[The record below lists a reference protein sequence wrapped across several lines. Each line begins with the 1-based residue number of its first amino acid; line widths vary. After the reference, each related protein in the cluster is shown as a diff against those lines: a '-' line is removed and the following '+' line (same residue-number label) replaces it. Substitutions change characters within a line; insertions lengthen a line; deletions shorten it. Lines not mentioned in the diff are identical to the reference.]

1 MDKASNQ
8 ERHNLNT
15 QAQLYNLYRQRQSLN
30 SEYEPTLST
39 EKKSKVEGK
48 ATSKTESPNKATNK
62 TESKAESKTQNQKEN
77 TSEKNTPKKENTPGK
92 NKIFV
97 TEIVALDA
105 TDGGLKNFAGPHIIA
120 SDEEEAEFLCQNTGL
135 GYCRIIGELVGLI
148 DGNGNDV
155 KDAYKLN

>member
-8 ERHNLNT
+8 ERHSLNM

-30 SEYEPTLST
+30 SEYEPALST
-39 EKKSKVEGK
+39 ENKS
-48 ATSKTESPNKATNK
+48 KATNK
-62 TESKAESKTQNQKEN
+62 AESSSKATNKAESKAQNQKEN
-77 TSEKNTPKKENTPGK
+77 TSEKNTPKKENIPGK

>member
-8 ERHNLNT
+8 ERHNLNM

-39 EKKSKVEGK
+39 EKKSK
-48 ATSKTESPNKATNK
+48 ATNK
-62 TESKAESKTQNQKEN
+62 AESKAESKTQNQKEN
-77 TSEKNTPKKENTPGK
+77 TSEKNTPKKENIPGK

>member
-8 ERHNLNT
+8 ERHNLNM

-39 EKKSKVEGK
+39 EKKSKATNK
-48 ATSKTESPNKATNK
+48 AESPSKATNK
-62 TESKAESKTQNQKEN
+62 AESKAESKTQNQKEN
-77 TSEKNTPKKENTPGK
+77 TSEKNTPKKENIPGK

>member
-8 ERHNLNT
+8 ERHNLNM

-39 EKKSKVEGK
+39 EKKSK
-48 ATSKTESPNKATNK
+48 ATSKTESK

-77 TSEKNTPKKENTPGK
+77 TSEKNTPKKENIPGK

-105 TDGGLKNFAGPHIIA
+105 IDGGLKNFAGPHIIA

>member
-8 ERHNLNT
+8 ERHNLNM

-39 EKKSKVEGK
+39 ENKS
-48 ATSKTESPNKATNK
+48 KATNK
-62 TESKAESKTQNQKEN
+62 AESSSKATNKAESKAESKTQNQKEN
-77 TSEKNTPKKENTPGK
+77 TSEKNTPKKENIPGK

>member
-8 ERHNLNT
+8 ERHNLNM

-39 EKKSKVEGK
+39 EKKGK
-48 ATSKTESPNKATNK
+48 ATSKTESKAQ
-62 TESKAESKTQNQKEN
+62 SKTQNQKEN
-77 TSEKNTPKKENTPGK
+77 TSEKNTPKKENIPGK